1 MPNISNVTVVPDL
14 SAVVSTLSSA
24 PTGMV
29 ITMNAFIDPSNQA
42 AYLETVQPILKAF
55 RENPENI
62 FAVVSVNPTD
72 AGHVRIVHGWKKDS
86 AWFGEVCEN

>member
-1 MPNISNVTVVPDL
+1 MPNISNITGVPNL
-14 SAVVSTLSSA
+14 SADVSILSSA

-29 ITMNAFIDPSNQA
+29 ITMNAFIDPSNQS
-42 AYLETVQPILKAF
+42 AYLETVRPILKAF
-55 RENPENI
+55 LENPENI

-86 AWFGEVCEN
+86 TWFGEVCKN